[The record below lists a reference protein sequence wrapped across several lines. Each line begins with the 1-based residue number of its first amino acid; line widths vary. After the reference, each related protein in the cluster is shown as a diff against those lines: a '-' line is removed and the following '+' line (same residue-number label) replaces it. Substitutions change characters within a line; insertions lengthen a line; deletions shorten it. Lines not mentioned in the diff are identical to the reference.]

1 MSDLFLQAKNF
12 STSRDMPKVNV
23 NDAIYV
29 DRFELDSYGHW
40 QFLGDTPL
48 VDRVNARMMTQKTEA
63 TVTPVFKTDGVELTS
78 ATNSGLISDFIDGV
92 NSYTQISVLKT
103 NTTAL
108 TMAQGTVNT
117 AQISSNSGVYLSS
130 GSAHFHFKP
139 QPTSTP
145 PVIPLGDGEISSNDF
160 VLIAVSVNKQSRT
173 FIGYL
178 LNQGVESDVQRS
190 TSFEYLNNN
199 NNVGL
204 GNTYYLSGNSG
215 KLTVLETVIFDKA
228 LNLDQIKFA
237 ANRIKTRINNTLGI
251 TI

>member
-48 VDRVNARMMTQKTEA
+48 FDRINARVMTQKTEA
-63 TVTPVFKTDGVELTS
+63 TVAPVFKTDGVELTS
-78 ATNSGLISDFIDGV
+78 ALNSGLISDFIDGV

-108 TMAQGTVNT
+108 TMAQGPVITANT
-117 AQISSNSGVYLSS
+117 SSSSGVYLSS
-130 GSAHFHFKP
+130 GSASFHFKP
-139 QPTSTP
+139 QPTINP
-145 PVIPLGDGEISSNDF
+145 PVLNLGDGGIPTNDF
-160 VLIAVSVNKQSRT
+160 ILVAHSVNKQSRT
-173 FIGYL
+173 IIGYL
-178 LNQGVESDVQRS
+178 LNQGVESDIQS
-190 TSFEYLNNN
+190 TSSFEYLNNDN
-199 NNVGL
+199 KVGL
-204 GNTYYLSGNSG
+204 GNTYYSSGNSG
-215 KLTVLETVIFDKA
+215 KITVLETVIFDRA
-228 LNLDQIKFA
+228 LNLYEIKSA